1 MIGYSSSSSW
11 VGPYG
16 PMLYVIVT
24 HLCCIAHKKSIFFTD
39 FAVKSTTGTTSTS
52 QSFLQRQIQVPGTTF
67 STFSDK
73 VRLEGGHENCCR
85 FATLTGVHQGAHIRS
100 PYVPCQIMDPWQSS
114 ELEQNDGISYKEKL
128 RGRGGYSCRFE
139 CVCFIFLWA
148 MQHR

>member
-1 MIGYSSSSSW
+1 MWRVFRPSVHG
-11 VGPYG
+11 GARE
-16 PMLYVIVT
+16 L
-24 HLCCIAHKKSIFFTD
+24 IFE
-39 FAVKSTTGTTSTS
+39 TSTS
-52 QSFLQRQIQVPGTTF
+52 ACSFYSNSSKKYTWLQYKKRRIQAPGTTF
-67 STFSDK
+67 SVFGNEVGMK
-73 VRLEGGHENCCR
+73 GGHENCCR

-139 CVCFIFLWA
+139 CVYFIFLWA